1 MALEPEPAL
10 WRVGITY
17 NNVFEIKEKKRIRG
31 KKKKKVAETRV
42 KIGDATGGSTLK
54 YHGETVSVYGF
65 VWIVMVIY
73 GVGHSTFFFGFRELV
88 RLILAESY
96 IIKIVNFWWTQP
108 W

>member
-17 NNVFEIKEKKRIRG
+17 NDVFEIKEKELEER
-31 KKKKKVAETRV
+31 KKKKKVAETRD

-65 VWIVMVIY
+65 VWIVMEIH
-73 GVGHSTFFFGFRELV
+73 GVGNSAFFFLV
-88 RLILAESY
+88 F
-96 IIKIVNFWWTQP
+96 VD
-108 W
+108 

>member
-10 WRVGITY
+10 WGVGITY

-31 KKKKKVAETRV
+31 KKKKKVAETRD

-73 GVGHSTFFFGFRELV
+73 GVGNSTFFFLF
-88 RLILAESY
+88 S
-96 IIKIVNFWWTQP
+96 
-108 W
+108 